1 MNRKVYLLA
10 FFLVALAAALI
21 GIKVIHGGQVVSYTP
36 AQHLWRVSM
45 ILNIAGQGARAKVR
59 MTLPKKTPRQIIYN
73 EHFEDAQ
80 MSFSISDRT
89 VTGNRMGYWRSEL
102 LDDSR
107 SIQYSF
113 STQLK
118 SESFLIP
125 ENLELPEDPVA
136 AYPQELQPWL
146 NASELIQS
154 TDPKMKK
161 LLKKIIG
168 KDKRTHLVL
177 RRIFNFVVCEVKYQ
191 SEIGSKDAK
200 ETLEKLVADC
210 GGQTRL
216 FVALSRAAGIPSRM
230 VGGLIMND
238 SVKNITHVWAENY
251 ISGTWVPFDTTNDY
265 FAYLPNHYLELY
277 RGDTALIRHLGLSK
291 IEYFFSIRKEK
302 MPPVDNPWS
311 LYVLPIHFQSS
322 VKFLLL
328 IPIGALV
335 VTFFRTVFG
344 VATFGTFAPILLALA
359 FRQISLGIGLLCL
372 GIVIFFGWI
381 LRKILDSLKILVI
394 PRLSI
399 IVTMVIIFI
408 MAMNVVAFNLGHQ
421 NILYITLF
429 PMIIITWTIERLSV
443 IQIEDGTKAAF
454 KAGAG
459 TILVSVAAYYIME
472 IRELHA
478 YLFAFPELL
487 LVVMALL
494 LLLGRY
500 TGFRVLELWRFREFK
515 KARRRDIL

>member
-1 MNRKVYLLA
+1 MNRRVYLLA
-10 FFLVALAAALI
+10 FFLTALAAALI
-21 GIKVIHGGQVVSYTP
+21 SIKVIHGGQAVSYTP
-36 AQHLWRVSM
+36 ANHLWRVNM
-45 ILNIAGQGARAKVR
+45 ILNVTGQGARAKVR

-80 MSFSISDRT
+80 MSFSITDRA

-102 LDDSR
+102 LDDTR

-113 STQLK
+113 STQLT
-118 SESFLIP
+118 SEEFFIP
-125 ENLELPEDPVA
+125 EDLELPKDPVA
-136 AYPQELQPWL
+136 FYPQDLQPWL

-154 TDPKMKK
+154 TDPKVKK

-168 KDKRTHLVL
+168 KDKKTYLVL
-177 RRIFNFVVCEVKYQ
+177 RRIFNFIRGEVKYQ

-200 ETLEKLVADC
+200 ETLDKLVADC
-210 GGQTRL
+210 GGQARL
-216 FVALSRAAGIPSRM
+216 FIALSRAAGMPSRM
-230 VGGLIMND
+230 VGGLIMNE

-251 ISGTWVPFDTTNDY
+251 IDGVWVPFDTTNNY
-265 FAYLPNHYLELY
+265 FAYIPNHYLELY
-277 RGDTALIRHLGLSK
+277 RGDTALIRYLGLSK
-291 IEYFFSIRKEK
+291 LEYLFSIRKEK

-311 LYVLPIHFQSS
+311 LYVLPVHFQAS

-335 VTFFRTVFG
+335 VSFFRTIVG
-344 VATFGTFAPILLALA
+344 VATFGTFAPILLAMA
-359 FRQISLGIGLLCL
+359 FREISLGMGLLCL
-372 GIVIFFGWI
+372 GVVIFFGWI
-381 LRKILDSLKILVI
+381 LRKILDALKILVI

-399 IVTMVIIFI
+399 IVTMVIMFI
-408 MAMNVVAFNLGHQ
+408 MVMNVVAFNFGHQ

-454 KAGAG
+454 KAGLG
-459 TILVSVAAYYIME
+459 TISVSVAAYYVMG
-472 IRELHA
+472 IRELHT

-500 TGFRVLELWRFREFK
+500 TGFRLLELWRFREFK
-515 KARRRDIL
+515 KIQRRDIL